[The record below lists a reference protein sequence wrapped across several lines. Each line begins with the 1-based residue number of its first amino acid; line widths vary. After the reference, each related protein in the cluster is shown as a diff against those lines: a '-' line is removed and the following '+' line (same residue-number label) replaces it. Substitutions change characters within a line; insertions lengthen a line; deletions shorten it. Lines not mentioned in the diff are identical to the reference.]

1 MGLNCWRQSSL
12 MSSYINF
19 NSDYFGKEQA
29 ACSPC
34 FSHNWKYFFFL
45 SFNDTGTQSSLFNHH
60 FMALDYSRDSCSI
73 GYDKTMTPPFPSL
86 KNKEGE
92 VCRKRTEVNCIN
104 FPNVVW
110 LATFFCKGS
119 SRAFFRFSR
128 PYALSHIY
136 LFLWLWCESSH
147 RKKIIHTGL
156 WMCSITTL

>member
-19 NSDYFGKEQA
+19 NSDCFGKEQA

-60 FMALDYSRDSCSI
+60 FMALDYSMDSSSI
-73 GYDKTMTPPFPSL
+73 GYDKTMTPPSPHLKTKKGRYAEKELESIASTFLMLRGWQPSSV
-86 KNKEGE
+86 KDQAGH
-92 VCRKRTEVNCIN
+92 
-104 FPNVVW
+104 FSG
-110 LATFFCKGS
+110 LAGHMLSLTSIYFCGCDVK
-119 SRAFFRFSR
+119 A
-128 PYALSHIY
+128 AI
-136 LFLWLWCESSH
+136 E
-147 RKKIIHTGL
+147 KKIIHTGL